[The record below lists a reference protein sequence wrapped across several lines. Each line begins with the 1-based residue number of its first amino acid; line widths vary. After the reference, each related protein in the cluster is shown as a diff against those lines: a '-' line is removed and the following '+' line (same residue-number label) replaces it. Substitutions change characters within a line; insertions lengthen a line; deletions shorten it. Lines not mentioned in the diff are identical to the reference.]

1 MSRVLIAYAT
11 VYGST
16 KEVADAIAAV
26 LGEHGLTA
34 DVHSAKDAKSLEGYV
49 GVVLGAPLYYF
60 KWHRDARRF
69 LSRHRQAL
77 ATLPVAV
84 FALGPFNNVVE
95 EFEEAR
101 KELDRALAEAE
112 WLSPM
117 SIQVFGGRFDPAL
130 LRFPH
135 KVPGLTKMP
144 VSDVRDWE
152 AIRAWAAEM
161 AGRFQ

>member
-1 MSRVLIAYAT
+1 MNRVLVAYAT

-16 KEVADAIAAV
+16 QEVAEAIATE
-26 LGEHGLTA
+26 LGEAGLHA
-34 DVHSAKDAKSLEGYV
+34 DARPAREVKTLEGYA

-60 KWHRDARRF
+60 RWHRDARRF
-69 LSRHRQAL
+69 LSRHL

-84 FALGPFNNVVE
+84 YALGPFNDVAD
-95 EFEEAR
+95 EFDEAR
-101 KELDRALAEAE
+101 KELDRALGEAE

-144 VSDVRDWE
+144 VSDVRNWE
-152 AIRAWAAEM
+152 DIRAWSAEI
-161 AGRFQ
+161 AGRFR